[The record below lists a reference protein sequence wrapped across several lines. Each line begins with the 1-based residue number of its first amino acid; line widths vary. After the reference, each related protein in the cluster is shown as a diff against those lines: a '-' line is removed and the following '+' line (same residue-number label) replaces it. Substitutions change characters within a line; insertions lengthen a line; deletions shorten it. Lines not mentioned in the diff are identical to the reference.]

1 MNATTSTAPARAGT
15 AAAPGE
21 AGSSQPALVVQ
32 GLVSGYTPEVDIL
45 RGVGLEVRRGEI
57 VTVLGPNGAGKSTL
71 IKTIAGLVPV
81 RSGQVMLDGQSL
93 VGIAAHRMVSRGL
106 AYVPQTNNIFS
117 RMSIEENLQMGA
129 CARHDHAGIDED
141 FARMYELFPR
151 LRERRRQAAGTL
163 SGGERQMV
171 AVARALMSRPTMLM
185 LDEPSAGLSPKLVG
199 VVFAKVREVRGLGV
213 TMLIVEQNAKAAL
226 AISDRGYILAQGREQ
241 VSGNAQELLSNPEV
255 GELYLGVRRGLS

>member
-1 MNATTSTAPARAGT
+1 MSAIAAPAPAVL
-15 AAAPGE
+15 APT
-21 AGSSQPALVVQ
+21 GSGASQPALAVQ
-32 GLVSGYTPEVDIL
+32 ALVAGYVPGVDIL

-81 RSGQVMLDGQSL
+81 RSGQVLLDGQSL
-93 VGIAAHRMVSRGL
+93 VGVAAHRMVSRGL
-106 AYVPQTNNIFS
+106 AYVPQTNNIFP

-129 CARHDHAGIDED
+129 CARHDRTGVAED
-141 FARMYELFPR
+141 MARMYDLFPR

-171 AVARALMSRPTMLM
+171 AVARALMARPTMLM

-226 AISDRGYILAQGREQ
+226 AISDRGYVLAEGREQ
-241 VSGNAQELLSNPEV
+241 VSGNARELLASPEV
-255 GELYLGVRRGLS
+255 GALYLGVRRELS

>member
-1 MNATTSTAPARAGT
+1 MSAIATPTPAVLAPT
-15 AAAPGE
+15 
-21 AGSSQPALVVQ
+21 GSGASQPALAVQ
-32 GLVSGYTPEVDIL
+32 ALVAGYVPGVDIL

-81 RSGQVMLDGQSL
+81 RSGQVLLDGQSL
-93 VGIAAHRMVSRGL
+93 VGVAAHRMVSRGL
-106 AYVPQTNNIFS
+106 AYVPQTNNIFP

-129 CARHDHAGIDED
+129 CARHDDKGVAED
-141 FARMYELFPR
+141 MARMYDLFPR

-171 AVARALMSRPTMLM
+171 AVARALMARPTMLM

-226 AISDRGYILAQGREQ
+226 AISDRGYVLAEGREQ
-241 VSGNAQELLSNPEV
+241 VNGNAQELLANPEV
-255 GELYLGVRRGLS
+255 GALYLGVRRELS